1 MRLDC
6 VLTAVNENQ
15 LYLDFVPFFIDC
27 WKALYPG
34 VQTRVIL
41 IANEIPD
48 RFHKYGENIILFP
61 PIKDVSTA
69 FTSQYI
75 RILYPALLS
84 EFTGGIMITDID
96 DMPMNRIFFTE
107 NIEAIPD
114 DRWINMRDWRTH
126 DQICCCWQVATQKTW
141 MEVFKIADTSEII
154 ARIKGVSS
162 QVNYADTHGGDGWFT
177 DQQDL
182 FKYVGAWAN
191 STGKY
196 VSLRDADTGF
206 NRLDRAYHANALC
219 SGDGRLYDAIRRG
232 EFADYHALRPYQTFK
247 TVNEAI
253 LATIKESCLQ
263 CPSTN

>member
-1 MRLDC
+1 MKRCLRIRDLKVFLIISPIMRLDC

-15 LYLDFVPFFIDC
+15 LYLDFIPFFIDC

-48 RFHKYGENIILFP
+48 RFHKYAENIILFP

-107 NIEAIPD
+107 NMEAIPD

-126 DQICCCWQVATQKTW
+126 DQICCCWQIATQKTW

-182 FKYVGAWAN
+182 FKYVMIQDSIDSIAPTMLMLSVPAIKSFMMPSAEGN
-191 STGKY
+191 SPTIM
-196 VSLRDADTGF
+196 R
-206 NRLDRAYHANALC
+206 
-219 SGDGRLYDAIRRG
+219 YDHTR
-232 EFADYHALRPYQTFK
+232 HLRP
-247 TVNEAI
+247 
-253 LATIKESCLQ
+253 
-263 CPSTN
+263 